1 MGPYS
6 EASYRLLKEINILQ
20 IVVHLQKREEE
31 LKEEIREL
39 KTESRVL
46 KLETREVKKEI
57 KDVEAKNKATEKK
70 VDDLQKIEEE
80 IKIEIEE
87 RKKEME
93 GVAAENEGP
102 KQRNEVMEVLIK
114 KRNEIMSNIIVDEGG
129 EILGPWGG
137 HGGSFWAYKTNVTPI
152 MEITLRYGEIIDS
165 VLFKNYRRLNGDVVG
180 CSNRIGGTG
189 GHNHETV

>member
-1 MGPYS
+1 MEWSGEGGGGMVAVERWWCDS
-6 EASYRLLKEINILQ
+6 DSGMK
-20 IVVHLQKREEE
+20 VVQWWRCGGG
-31 LKEEIREL
+31 
-39 KTESRVL
+39 SV
-46 KLETREVKKEI
+46 
-57 KDVEAKNKATEKK
+57 